1 MKRDLLFGHYR
12 LLHHMKRAQNKPSD
26 HIRADLFGTFLQTSG
41 VPLEYR
47 RTVNLRRKWSYE
59 LESALRSLEA
69 KGCVEKVGE
78 EDGES
83 VYRITYDGRRRTQAA
98 LSDFGRFLLTSVFVP
113 IIISAITTLVTLWL
127 SQRFT

>member
-1 MKRDLLFGHYR
+1 MKPDLLFGHYR

-26 HIRADLFGTFLQTSG
+26 YIRADLFGTFLQTSG
-41 VPLEYR
+41 VPLEYQ
-47 RTVNLRRKWSYE
+47 RTVNLRRRWSYE

-69 KGCVEKVGE
+69 KDCIEKVGE
-78 EDGES
+78 DEGEP

-113 IIISAITTLVTLWL
+113 IVIAAVTTLVTLWL
-127 SQRFT
+127 TQFFG